1 MGKWSVEL
9 IYVAGITVS
18 GVEAKRSGEAILRAR
33 EFVEGGMT
41 GLPPGVSVREK
52 EPEYDK
58 TAYVQKEGQ
67 AAADAA
73 GKGRKY
79 GIRKI

>member
-9 IYVAGITVS
+9 IYAVGITAS
-18 GVEAKRSGEAILRAR
+18 GIEAENGGEAIRRAR
-33 EFVEGGMT
+33 EFVEGGMA

-73 GKGRKY
+73 GKGRRH

>member
-1 MGKWSVEL
+1 
-9 IYVAGITVS
+9 
-18 GVEAKRSGEAILRAR
+18 
-33 EFVEGGMT
+33 MT
-41 GLPPGVSVREK
+41 GLPPGVSLREK

-73 GKGRKY
+73 GKGRRY